1 MPVGYHHDG
10 IRFELRDEG
19 LCEGILQLGGLKN
32 AKAVFRSRLLYRW
45 GLERVAASAGL
56 IGIGDNQIGLEACL
70 QQPLEARNSKL
81 RRAAKKNVHDC
92 GVVLL
97 TTDN

>member
-1 MPVGYHHDG
+1 M
-10 IRFELRDEG
+10 
-19 LCEGILQLGGLKN
+19 
-32 AKAVFRSRLLYRW
+32 RSRLRALRNAANRNDPVTDHRDSLSLGVITIYCPHF
-45 GLERVAASAGL
+45 RV
-56 IGIGDNQIGLEACL
+56 GDNQIGLEACL